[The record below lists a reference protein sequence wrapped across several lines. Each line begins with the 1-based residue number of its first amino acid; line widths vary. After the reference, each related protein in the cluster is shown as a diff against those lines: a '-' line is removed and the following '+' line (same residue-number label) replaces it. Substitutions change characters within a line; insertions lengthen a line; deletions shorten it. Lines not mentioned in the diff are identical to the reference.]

1 VWRAI
6 TQSVIDEPGSLDV
19 MKDFVEGQISDMC
32 APVEEATELREIV
45 MEVMNAEVVEG
56 VIKFGPSAGLPTW
69 YCLQSRTLSKVDNKS
84 LGM

>member
-1 VWRAI
+1 MWRVI
-6 TQSVIDEPGSLDV
+6 TQSGIDEPGSLDV

-45 MEVMNAEVVEG
+45 MEAMNAEVVEG

-69 YCLQSRTLSKVDNKS
+69 
-84 LGM
+84 